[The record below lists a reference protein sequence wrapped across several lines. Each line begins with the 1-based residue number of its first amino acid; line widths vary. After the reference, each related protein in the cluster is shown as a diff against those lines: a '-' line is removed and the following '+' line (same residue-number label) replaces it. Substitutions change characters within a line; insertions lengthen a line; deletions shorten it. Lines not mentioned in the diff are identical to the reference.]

1 MPIGMKGIDMEEEPK
16 NYTIQEYILFKLDR
30 NIALIGLIMLGLWA
44 MSLKTPESFQI
55 GLAVVSG
62 LVGYVG
68 GRGSK

>member
-1 MPIGMKGIDMEEEPK
+1 
-16 NYTIQEYILFKLDR
+16 
-30 NIALIGLIMLGLWA
+30 LWA